1 MKLAKCLFAWAVLG
15 IGIATVIALAML
27 AGV

>member
-1 MKLAKCLFAWAVLG
+1 MKLAKGLFAWAVLG
-15 IGIATVIALAML
+15 IGTATVIALAIL